1 MITSSQSKQPGVLLM
16 ELIEGNIQDI
26 LREEDT
32 NVHDIHLYR
41 IGNYWVTF
49 EKSAYMLNTLCRNA
63 WIFPI
68 KIGGISSP
76 IVMVSIEHE
85 RLETDFKKQELLKDV
100 SLERVY
106 KCRTIFDNSNY
117 QLWHDKEVEEIMMA
131 VSNGM
136 IP

>member
-1 MITSSQSKQPGVLLM
+1 MIASSQSKQPGVLLM

-41 IGNYWVTF
+41 IGNYWAAF
-49 EKSAYMLNTLCRNA
+49 EKSAYMLNILCRNA

-68 KIGGISSP
+68 KVAGISST

-85 RLETDFKKQELLKDV
+85 RLERDFKGTKLLKDDNHG
-100 SLERVY
+100 RVY
-106 KCRTIFDNSNY
+106 KRQTILDNSNY
-117 QLWHDKEVEEIMMA
+117 QLWHDKEIEEIMMA